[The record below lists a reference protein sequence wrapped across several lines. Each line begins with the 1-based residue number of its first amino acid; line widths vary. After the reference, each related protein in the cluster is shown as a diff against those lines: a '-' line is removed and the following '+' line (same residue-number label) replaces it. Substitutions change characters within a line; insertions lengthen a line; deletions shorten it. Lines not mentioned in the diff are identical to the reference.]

1 MDALVTDAQ
10 IRWAV
15 AGVRGLGR
23 AGLEVIAMA
32 PSRAGAGLW
41 SRFAAAKEVGP
52 DSVTSPREFAAAVAR
67 AAERHG
73 PLVIYPGH
81 EEAIDALFAADLPA
95 GATLPY
101 PSASATQAFRDKRAL
116 AGFAEEA
123 GLAAPRTHLEATAG
137 ELAAGGVPL
146 PCVIKP
152 ARPGTALT
160 LTRLVDDAEALSAL
174 LSQLPDDES
183 LLVQERAEG
192 PLIGLALVI
201 GRDGRQVARFQ
212 QVAERTW
219 PPRAGG
225 STVARSTHPDV
236 ALAERASAM
245 LAEAGYWG
253 LAQLQFMSTE
263 RGHALIDVNT
273 RFYGSM
279 PLALLAGVNLPAAWH
294 AVVKDRAP
302 AQPPP
307 YRVGVRYRWLEGE
320 MIAAFR
326 GSPKLLFDRGG
337 RPRAGAMWAGDDP
350 LPSALLA
357 AESAASRLGRRVPG
371 RRAGAA

>member
-10 IRWAV
+10 IRSAV

-23 AGLEVIAMA
+23 AGLEVAAMA
-32 PSRAGAGLW
+32 PSRGGAGLW
-41 SRFAAAKEVGP
+41 SRFAAAREVGP
-52 DSVTSPREFAAAVAR
+52 DSVASPREFAAAVAHI
-67 AAERHG
+67 AQRHG
-73 PLVIYPGH
+73 PLVIYPGQ
-81 EEAIDALFAADLPA
+81 EGAIDPLFAADLPP

-101 PSASATQAFRDKRAL
+101 PSASATQALRDKRAL
-116 AGFAEEA
+116 AGFAEQA
-123 GLAAPRTHLEATAG
+123 GLAAPRTHLETTAG

-152 ARPGTALT
+152 SHPGTALAT
-160 LTRLVDDAEALSAL
+160 TQLIDDAEALSAL
-174 LSQLPDDES
+174 VSQLSADEP

-192 PLIGLALVI
+192 PLIGLALVVA
-201 GRDGRQVARFQ
+201 RDGSQAARFQ

-219 PPRAGG
+219 PPRAGC
-225 STVARSTHPDV
+225 SAVANSTHLDV
-236 ALAERASAM
+236 ALAERATAM
-245 LAEAGYWG
+245 LADAGYWG
-253 LAQLQFMSTE
+253 LAHLQFMTTD

-279 PLALLAGVNLPAAWH
+279 PLALAAGVNLPAAWH
-294 AVVKDRAP
+294 AVVMDRAP
-302 AQPPP
+302 AEPPP

-320 MIAAFR
+320 MVAAFR

-357 AESAASRLGRRVPG
+357 AESAASRLRRRLPG
-371 RRAGAA
+371 LQVEAA

>member
-15 AGVRGLGR
+15 AGVRALGR
-23 AGLEVIAMA
+23 AGLEVTAMA
-32 PSRAGAGLW
+32 SSRAGAGLW
-41 SRFAAAKEVGP
+41 SRFAAAREVGP
-52 DSVTSPREFAAAVAR
+52 DSVASPREFGAAVAR
-67 AAERHG
+67 VAARHG

-101 PSASATQAFRDKRAL
+101 SGARATQTFRDKSAL

-123 GLAAPRTHLEATAG
+123 GLAAPRTHVEATAG
-137 ELAAGGVPL
+137 ELAGGGVPL

-152 ARPGTALT
+152 TRPGTALAT
-160 LTRLVDDAEALSAL
+160 TRLIDDAEALSAL
-174 LSQLPDDES
+174 VSQLPDDEP
-183 LLVQERAEG
+183 LLVQERAG
-192 PLIGLALVI
+192 GALIGLALVV

-225 STVARSTHPDV
+225 STVARSTHPDL
-236 ALAERASAM
+236 ALAERATAM

-253 LAQLQFMSTE
+253 LAQLQFMTTD

-279 PLALLAGVNLPAAWH
+279 PLALTAGVNLPAAWH
-294 AVVKDRAP
+294 AVVMDEAP
-302 AQPPP
+302 AQPEP

-337 RPRAGAMWAGDDP
+337 RPRAGAMWVADDP

-357 AESAASRLGRRVPG
+357 AESATSRLGRRLRG
-371 RRAGAA
+371 RGAKAA

>member
-15 AGVRGLGR
+15 AGVRALGR
-23 AGLEVIAMA
+23 TGLEVTAMA
-32 PSRAGAGLW
+32 SSRAGAGLW
-41 SRFAAAKEVGP
+41 SRFAAAREVGP
-52 DSVTSPREFAAAVAR
+52 DSVASPREFGAAVAR

-81 EEAIDALFAADLPA
+81 EQAIDALFAADLPA

-101 PSASATQAFRDKRAL
+101 SARATQAFRDKSAL
-116 AGFAEEA
+116 FGFAEEA
-123 GLAAPRTHLEATAG
+123 GLAAPRTHVQATAR

-146 PCVIKP
+146 PGVIKP
-152 ARPGTALT
+152 ARPGTALAT
-160 LTRLVDDAEALSAL
+160 TRLVDDAEALREL
-174 LSQLPDDES
+174 VSQLPDDEP
-183 LLVQERAEG
+183 LLVQERARE
-192 PLIGLALVI
+192 PLIGLALVV

-225 STVARSTHPDV
+225 STVARSTHPDL
-236 ALAERASAM
+236 ALAERATAM
-245 LAEAGYWG
+245 LANAGYWG
-253 LAQLQFMSTE
+253 LAQLQFLTTD

-279 PLALLAGVNLPAAWH
+279 PLALMAGVNLPAAWH
-294 AVVKDRAP
+294 AVAMDRAP
-302 AQPPP
+302 AQPPR

-320 MIAAFR
+320 MIAAFH
-326 GSPKLLFDRGG
+326 GSPKVLFDRGG
-337 RPRAGAMWAGDDP
+337 RPRAGAMWASDDP
-350 LPSALLA
+350 LPGVLLA
-357 AESAASRLGRRVPG
+357 AESAGSRLGRRLRG
-371 RRAGAA
+371 QEAEAA